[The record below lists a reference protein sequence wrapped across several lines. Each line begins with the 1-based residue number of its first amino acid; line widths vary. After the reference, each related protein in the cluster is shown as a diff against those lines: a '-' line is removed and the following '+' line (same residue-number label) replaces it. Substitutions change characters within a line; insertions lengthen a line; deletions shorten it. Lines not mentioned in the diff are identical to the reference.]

1 MRPRL
6 GFQIATIVI
15 ALGTFAAP
23 AAAQGFFDWFS
34 QRQDDRYVRQNPYYG
49 QRQGPGP
56 RQESSGR
63 QQRLN
68 DDTQAVPTPLWVAL
82 IFVGCVV
89 VALQLA
95 MADPRNT
102 GRRFRLGI
110 GRRRAE
116 QVGDLEQ
123 YRRRR
128 GAAGAARHRRAVR
141 PSGPDRD
148 RHLRIVTDRPGV
160 AETV

>member
-1 MRPRL
+1 MYALARAGRWAVRPRL

-63 QQRLN
+63 QQRQY
-68 DDTQAVPTPLWVAL
+68 TPQASAYSDQGVTMQERHGPASAPSIGGSTRPTRAHSLRPCGGGHFPPQRPTNPTSIPLFRAL
-82 IFVGCVV
+82 
-89 VALQLA
+89 
-95 MADPRNT
+95 
-102 GRRFRLGI
+102 
-110 GRRRAE
+110 
-116 QVGDLEQ
+116 
-123 YRRRR
+123 
-128 GAAGAARHRRAVR
+128 R
-141 PSGPDRD
+141 P
-148 RHLRIVTDRPGV
+148 
-160 AETV
+160 A